1 MRLSLL
7 TFTAILAAAP
17 AAAQPALSST
27 SPAPSASTTQDFD
40 LPVSLDRI
48 RGRLEQPAVT
58 LRGLDDVPDFKVEVR
73 EKQTIEGLVAAILR
87 DVRKVPV
94 PAEGV
99 YMQEMQRQWSLA
111 LSENPLMQP
120 YAAFSQGQLVTIVIE
135 NVVGRLL
142 AGPVIRA
149 LSAAQRA
156 SAERSAREEVRATIA

>member
-1 MRLSLL
+1 LPVMRLSLL

-73 EKQTIEGLVAAILR
+73 EKQKIEGLVAAILR

-99 YMQEMQRQWSLA
+99 YMQEMQRRRSRA
-111 LSENPLMQP
+111 VSEHPRGEP
-120 YAAFSQGQLVTIVIE
+120 EAGVGPGTVVTLHI
-135 NVVGRLL
+135 
-142 AGPVIRA
+142 
-149 LSAAQRA
+149 
-156 SAERSAREEVRATIA
+156 